1 MSYTEDF
8 TRLNASA
15 SLHEYSDFS
24 AGYFE
29 FSTPTHLGEGVTRPS
44 STEFTLAAGRS
55 YVLIAGICQDDD
67 TGKNWTYWEDIFRW
81 FDGTSYIGQKGSSRT
96 GDSGTGPI
104 NRRIQYR
111 KEAVVFIPSSSITT
125 SITVRLRRV
134 STDTNGS
141 TGFDYTP
148 QATTAPSCAIISIPD

>member
-1 MSYTEDF
+1 MSYTDDLS
-8 TRLNASA
+8 RLNASA
-15 SLHEYSDFS
+15 SLHEYSDFG
-24 AGYFE
+24 AGYYE
-29 FSTPTHLGEGVTRPS
+29 FSTPTYIGDGVTRPS

-55 YVLIAGICQDDD
+55 YVLIAGICQFA
-67 TGKNWTYWEDIFRW
+67 GAGRNWTYWEDVFRW
-81 FDGTSYIGQKGSSRT
+81 FDGTSYIGQKGSSRN
-96 GDSGTGPI
+96 GDSGVGPVQ
-104 NRRIQYR
+104 RRIQYR

-148 QATTAPSCAIISIPD
+148 QATTAPSCAIISIPN